1 MPCTPTT
8 DHSPAPPHADYPP
21 PPPQHHATARG
32 ADGAPPFI
40 SHLRLRQTPSAGA
53 LAPLLG
59 ATTGTGTDP
68 DAPRRGHHLI
78 WSLFADRADRRRD
91 FLWTANGPD
100 AFVTLS
106 ARPPDDRH
114 RLFHIDASEPFEPP
128 LAAGDRV
135 AFRLHANPVV
145 SQARDRRPRR
155 VSKHDI
161 ITNVLR
167 QHPASERHRRFD
179 EAVQTRGFSW
189 LTAQGAAKGFAVEPG
204 EVRIH
209 GYRRHEIARRRGRRH
224 RRPDNP
230 RYATLDFEGV
240 LKVTD
245 RTKLL
250 RAIATGFG
258 SSRTWGCGL
267 MLIRTGAGAIRTAA

>member
-1 MPCTPTT
+1 MR
-8 DHSPAPPHADYPP
+8 
-21 PPPQHHATARG
+21 HHATTLG

-59 ATTGTGTDP
+59 ASAEAGGDP
-68 DAPRRGHHLI
+68 DTPRRGHHLI

-91 FLWTANGPD
+91 FLWTANGSD

-106 ARPPDDRH
+106 ARRPDDRH
-114 RLFHIDASEPFEPP
+114 RLFHVDSSEPFEPL
-128 LAAGDRV
+128 LAAGDRI

-145 SQARDRRPRR
+145 NQRRDRRPRR
-155 VSKHDI
+155 ICKHDI

-167 QHPASERHRRFD
+167 QHPAAERHRRFD
-179 EAVQTRGFSW
+179 EAVRTRGFSW
-189 LTAQGAAKGFAVEPG
+189 LAAQGAAKGFTVDPG

-209 GYRRHEIARRRGRRH
+209 SYRRHEIARPNRRAQRRSS
-224 RRPDNP
+224 NP

-240 LKVTD
+240 LTVTD

-250 RAIATGFG
+250 RAIVTGFG

-267 MLIRTGAGAIRTAA
+267 MLLRTGADAIRAAA

>member
-1 MPCTPTT
+1 MQDHTATP
-8 DHSPAPPHADYPP
+8 
-21 PPPQHHATARG
+21 
-32 ADGAPPFI
+32 DGHDAPPFI
-40 SHLRLRQTPSAGA
+40 SHLRLRRTPSAGA

-59 ATTGTGTDP
+59 AGAEAGGDA
-68 DAPRRGHHLI
+68 DAPRRGHHLM

-106 ARPPDDRH
+106 ARRPDDRH
-114 RLFHIDASEPFEPP
+114 RLFHIDASEPFEPL

-145 SQARDRRPRR
+145 SQVRDRNPRR
-155 VSKHDI
+155 MSKHDI

-167 QHPASERHRRFD
+167 QHPKAERHLRFD
-179 EAVQTRGFSW
+179 EAVRTRGFSW
-189 LTAQGAAKGFAVEPG
+189 LAGQGAAKGFAVEPG

-209 GYRRHEIARRRGRRH
+209 GYRRHEIARLTRRGQ

-240 LKVTD
+240 LRVTD

-250 RAIATGFG
+250 GAIAAGFG

-267 MLIRTGAGAIRTAA
+267 MLIRSETDAALAALAAA

>member
-1 MPCTPTT
+1 MQDHAATP
-8 DHSPAPPHADYPP
+8 DAHD
-21 PPPQHHATARG
+21 
-32 ADGAPPFI
+32 APPFI
-40 SHLRLRQTPSAGA
+40 SHLRLRHTPSAGA

-59 ATTGTGTDP
+59 ATPETGGEA

-91 FLWTANGPD
+91 FLWTANGPG

-106 ARPPDDRH
+106 ARRPDDRH
-114 RLFHIDASEPFEPP
+114 RLFDIDAAEPFEPL

-145 SQARDRRPRR
+145 NQVRDREPRR
-155 VSKHDI
+155 MSKHDI

-167 QHPASERHRRFD
+167 QHPTAERHRRFD
-179 EAVQTRGFSW
+179 EAVQSRGFSW
-189 LTAQGAAKGFAVEPG
+189 LASQGAAKGFSVEPG

-209 GYRRHEIARRRGRRH
+209 GYRRHEIARPARRGRR
-224 RRPDNP
+224 RRDNP

-240 LKVTD
+240 LTVTD
-245 RTKLL
+245 RAKLL

-267 MLIRTGAGAIRTAA
+267 MLVRTGADAVRTAA